1 MSTPRA
7 EQETVIRRPVESP
20 VSSARAE
27 RRTPPAQESQALVCS
42 HCQRILATRSS
53 SYARS
58 RLTESQRRTFV
69 RAECR
74 RDQGRDC
81 SEPEAVQR
89 VIETGGLGST
99 QGRPQPRPATRTR
112 PVDFDTFLSPPGAP
126 QPLIHKGG
134 RPRKHAI
141 DRLAHAAAQRAYR
154 ARRQA
159 GHVAAPEVVPRPTL
173 AASQNRRTTNVTG
186 GGIDG

>member
-1 MSTPRA
+1 M
-7 EQETVIRRPVESP
+7 
-20 VSSARAE
+20 
-27 RRTPPAQESQALVCS
+27 PAQESQALVCS

-112 PVDFDTFLSPPGAP
+112 PVDLDRFLSPPREP
-126 QPLIHKGG
+126 QALIHKGG
-134 RPRKHAI
+134 RPRTHAS

-154 ARRQA
+154 ARRKA
-159 GHVAAPEVVPRPTL
+159 SHVVSAEVVLKATGDGRL
-173 AASQNRRTTNVTG
+173 A
-186 GGIDG
+186 